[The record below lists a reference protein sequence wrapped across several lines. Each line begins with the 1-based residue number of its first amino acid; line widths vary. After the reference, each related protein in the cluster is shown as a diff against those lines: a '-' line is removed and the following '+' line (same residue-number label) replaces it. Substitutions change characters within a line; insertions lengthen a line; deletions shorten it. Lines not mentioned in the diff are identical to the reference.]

1 VSKISGGNGSQG
13 APSTSL
19 SHASDLEDRLHE
31 VDGANNFSDGEGI
44 TTMALAADRNHGG
57 KSQHLFFKPMNQQHQ
72 NLSTTTNDINQQSYV
87 P

>member
-1 VSKISGGNGSQG
+1 MSKISGGNGSQG

-44 TTMALAADRNHGG
+44 ATMTLAVDRNHGG
-57 KSQHLFFKPMNQQHQ
+57 KSEHPSF
-72 NLSTTTNDINQQSYV
+72 
-87 P
+87 